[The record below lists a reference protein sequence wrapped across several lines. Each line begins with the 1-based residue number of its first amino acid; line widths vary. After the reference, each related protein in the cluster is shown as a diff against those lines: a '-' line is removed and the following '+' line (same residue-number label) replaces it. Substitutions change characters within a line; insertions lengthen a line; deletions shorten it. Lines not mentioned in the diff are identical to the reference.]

1 MGKAIRN
8 VLGLLI
14 LLGWWAMWLVAWFES
29 VQPAG
34 STLADH
40 LANGPAAVERRI
52 FVANGR
58 EYLAL
63 HGRAHALPRFPSG
76 GPVYVFDDTG
86 KLVGWTP
93 DSGDDSRFMEQWEAA
108 SGGRIA
114 GPDDVAKWAD
124 R

>member
-1 MGKAIRN
+1 MRKAIRT

-14 LLGWWAMWLVAWFES
+14 VLGWWALWLSAWIES

-40 LANGPAAVERRI
+40 LANRPAAVQRRV
-52 FVANGR
+52 FVAHGR

-63 HGRAHALPRFPSG
+63 FGPIHALPRLPSG

-86 KLVGWTP
+86 KLAGWTP
-93 DSGDDSRFMEQWEAA
+93 DSGDDNRFMEQWEAA
-108 SGGRIA
+108 FG
-114 GPDDVAKWAD
+114 
-124 R
+124 